1 MSKNSEKESK
11 LENLSFEEAFTRL
24 EQTVQALEAG
34 GLTLEEAT
42 RLFEEGMR
50 LARLCNEV
58 LSATELK
65 VTRLQTAFG
74 EQMRFLGEK
83 PSPDE

>member
-1 MSKNSEKESK
+1 MPRNNNGEPK

-24 EQTVQALEAG
+24 EQTVQALETG
-34 GLTLEEAT
+34 GLSLEEAT

-74 EQMRFLGEK
+74 EQMRFLGED
-83 PSPDE
+83 PSSGR

>member
-1 MSKNSEKESK
+1 MPRNNKGEPK

-24 EQTVQALEAG
+24 EQTVQALETG
-34 GLTLEEAT
+34 GLSLEEAT

-74 EQMRFLGEK
+74 EQMRFLGED
-83 PSPDE
+83 PSSGR

>member
-1 MSKNSEKESK
+1 MPRSAKNGPEPED
-11 LENLSFEEAFTRL
+11 LSFEEAFARL
-24 EQTVQALEAG
+24 EQTVQSLEAG

-50 LARLCNEV
+50 VARMCNER
-58 LSATELK
+58 LSAAELK

-74 EQMRFLGEK
+74 EQMRFME
-83 PSPDE
+83 EERQ

>member
-1 MSKNSEKESK
+1 MSKNNKREPK
-11 LENLSFEEAFTRL
+11 LEDLSFEEAFTRL
-24 EQTVQALEAG
+24 EQTVQALETG
-34 GLTLEEAT
+34 GLALEEAT

-74 EQMRFLGEK
+74 EQMRFRGEE
-83 PSPDE
+83 PSSGV

>member
-1 MSKNSEKESK
+1 MSKNNEKESK

-24 EQTVQALEAG
+24 EETVQALEAG
-34 GLTLEEAT
+34 GLTLEEAS

>member
-1 MSKNSEKESK
+1 MPRSVKNGSEPED
-11 LENLSFEEAFTRL
+11 LSFEEAFARL
-24 EQTVQALEAG
+24 EQTVQSLEAG

-50 LARLCNEV
+50 LARMCNER
-58 LSATELK
+58 LSAAELK

-74 EQMRFLGEK
+74 EQMRFIE
-83 PSPDE
+83 EERQ

>member
-1 MSKNSEKESK
+1 MPRSAKNGHEPED
-11 LENLSFEEAFTRL
+11 LSFVEAFARL
-24 EQTVQALEAG
+24 EQTVQSLEAG

-50 LARLCNEV
+50 LARMCNER
-58 LSATELK
+58 LSAAELK

-74 EQMRFLGEK
+74 EQMRFME
-83 PSPDE
+83 EERQ

>member
-1 MSKNSEKESK
+1 MPRSAKNGPEPEV
-11 LENLSFEEAFTRL
+11 LSFEEAFASL
-24 EQTVQALEAG
+24 EQTVQSLEAG

-50 LARLCNEV
+50 LARMCNER
-58 LSATELK
+58 LSAAELK

-74 EQMRFLGEK
+74 EQMRFIE
-83 PSPDE
+83 EERQ